1 MAISKSTCLLPPFR
15 MGLNSRLAWPW
26 PAWAEECAAHPSV
39 RVASAALLGDGL
51 AVTWEL
57 SHAGAAMVQR
67 WAGFLTDADVSWGGA
82 APPARRGETPDWSW
96 GGAAPARR
104 GETPDWSTRVVA
116 HAGAAR
122 VLRSPALGR
131 GVRGISKRQGC
142 KHLIACRASGL
153 QAPHCLA
160 MGWL

>member
-82 APPARRGETPDWSW
+82 APCTAWRNTGLVVGRGCPCTAWRNTGLVDASCSSCICCEGAALPRIGPRSARR
-96 GGAAPARR
+96 
-104 GETPDWSTRVVA
+104 
-116 HAGAAR
+116 
-122 VLRSPALGR
+122 
-131 GVRGISKRQGC
+131 IQ
-142 KHLIACRASGL
+142 ASGL
-153 QAPHCLA
+153 QALRCLA

>member
-82 APPARRGETPDWSW
+82 APLHG
-96 GGAAPARR
+96 
-104 GETPDWSTRVVA
+104 VA
-116 HAGAAR
+116 KHR
-122 VLRSPALGR
+122 IGR
-131 GVRGISKRQGC
+131 GAGLPLHGVA
-142 KHLIACRASGL
+142 KHRIGRREL
-153 QAPHCLA
+153 
-160 MGWL
+160 